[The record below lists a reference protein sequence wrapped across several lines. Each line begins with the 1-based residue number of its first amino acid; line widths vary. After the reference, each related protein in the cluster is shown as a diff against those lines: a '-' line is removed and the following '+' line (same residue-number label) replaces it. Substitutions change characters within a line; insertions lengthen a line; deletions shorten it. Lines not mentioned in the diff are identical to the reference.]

1 MSKMLNQTTEIY
13 RVDTEE
19 EVQAFIEEAKADA
32 IENGYVLKSCSYTL
46 KEKKAKG
53 EVIDSAYQVK
63 VVKDYTGFWEF

>member
-32 IENGYVLKSCSYTL
+32 IANGYVLKSCSYTI

-63 VVKDYTGFWEF
+63 VVKDYSGFWEF